1 MRITSPFAVA
11 LTDSET
17 EILTATIRR
26 PTAEVRAVLR
36 AQIVL
41 LAADG
46 ATNADIAGQL
56 GLCVDTARKWRRR
69 FSQNRLAGLRD
80 KQRSGRPPS
89 FTPVQVAAVKAVACE
104 PPARHGLTLS
114 RWSSA
119 ELAQAVVAQNILP
132 AVSASTVRRWLAKD
146 ALQPWRQQ
154 CWIFPRDPDFMAKAE
169 RVLDLYDRRWKGRRL
184 SPDEYVISADEK
196 PGVQVLRRCHASLP
210 PGPGRPTRVE
220 FEYHRGG
227 TLAYLAA
234 YDVHHA
240 TVFGRCERTTGIVPF
255 TALVD
260 QVMTTEPYRSA
271 KRVFWIVDNGASH
284 RGTASITRLK
294 QRWPNAILVH
304 LPVHASWLNQIEVIF
319 SIFQRKV
326 ITGGDFHDHGDLADK
341 ILGFQQHY
349 NTVAEPFDWKFTKT
363 KLRHLMER
371 LATHPDPTPHAA

>member
-1 MRITSPFAVA
+1 MRISSPFAVA
-11 LTDSET
+11 LTDTET

-26 PTAEVRAVLR
+26 PTAAVRAVLR

-69 FSQNRLAGLRD
+69 FSQNRLAGLGD

-220 FEYHRGG
+220 FEYHRAG

-240 TVFGRCERTTGIVPF
+240 KVFGRCERTTGIVPF

-284 RGTASITRLK
+284 RGTASITRMK
-294 QRWPNAILVH
+294 QRWPNAVLVH

-326 ITGGDFHDHGDLADK
+326 ITGGDFHDMGDLADK

-349 NTVAEPFDWKFTKT
+349 NAAAEPFDWKFTKA

-371 LATHPDPTPHAA
+371 LANHSDPTPLAA

>member
-1 MRITSPFAVA
+1 MRISSPFAVA
-11 LTDSET
+11 LTDTET

-26 PTAEVRAVLR
+26 PTAAVRAVLR

-69 FSQNRLAGLRD
+69 FSQNRLAGLGD

-169 RVLDLYDRRWKGRRL
+169 RVLDLYDRRWKE
-184 SPDEYVISADEK
+184 PVKIS
-196 PGVQVLRRCHASLP
+196 V
-210 PGPGRPTRVE
+210 
-220 FEYHRGG
+220 
-227 TLAYLAA
+227 
-234 YDVHHA
+234 
-240 TVFGRCERTTGIVPF
+240 
-255 TALVD
+255 
-260 QVMTTEPYRSA
+260 
-271 KRVFWIVDNGASH
+271 
-284 RGTASITRLK
+284 
-294 QRWPNAILVH
+294 
-304 LPVHASWLNQIEVIF
+304 
-319 SIFQRKV
+319 
-326 ITGGDFHDHGDLADK
+326 
-341 ILGFQQHY
+341 
-349 NTVAEPFDWKFTKT
+349 
-363 KLRHLMER
+363 
-371 LATHPDPTPHAA
+371 